1 MLIPTRKNTSSGR
14 LAPSPFELG
23 SASASVDGA
32 VVRGVAVAPRI
43 PPDPLGDAP
52 GVPLEDGA
60 ALGDELEAELGDALG
75 EELGDALGEELGD
88 ALGEELGDALGLAD
102 GVGLG
107 VGQAGTVT
115 LSITNPSENV
125 IR

>member
-32 VVRGVAVAPRI
+32 VVRGVAVAPRM

-75 EELGDALGEELGD
+75 DALGEELGD

-107 VGQAGTVT
+107 VGHAGTVT

>member
-32 VVRGVAVAPRI
+32 VVRGVAVAPRT
-43 PPDPLGDAP
+43 PPDPLGDTLGDA
-52 GVPLEDGA
+52 LEDGA
-60 ALGDELEAELGDALG
+60 TLGDELEAELGDALG

-107 VGQAGTVT
+107 VGHAGTVT

>member
-23 SASASVDGA
+23 SASVSVDGA
-32 VVRGVAVAPRI
+32 VVRGVAVAPRM
-43 PPDPLGDAP
+43 PPDPLGDA
-52 GVPLEDGA
+52 LEDGA
-60 ALGDELEAELGDALG
+60 ALGDELELGDALGDELEAELGDA
-75 EELGDALGEELGD
+75 LGD

-107 VGQAGTVT
+107 VGQAGTVV
-115 LSITNPSENV
+115 LWITAPSEKV

>member
-32 VVRGVAVAPRI
+32 VVRGVAVAPRT
-43 PPDPLGDAP
+43 PPDPLGDAL
-52 GVPLEDGA
+52 GDALEDGA
-60 ALGDELEAELGDALG
+60 ALGDELELGDALG
-75 EELGDALGEELGD
+75 DELEAELGD

-107 VGQAGTVT
+107 VGQAGTV
-115 LSITNPSENV
+115 LLWITAPSENV